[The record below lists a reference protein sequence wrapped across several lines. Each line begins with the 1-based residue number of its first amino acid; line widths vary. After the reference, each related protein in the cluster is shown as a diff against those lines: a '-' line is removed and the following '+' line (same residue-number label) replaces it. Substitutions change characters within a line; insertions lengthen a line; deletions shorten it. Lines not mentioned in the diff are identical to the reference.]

1 LVCRLRYRDLWA
13 GPGTSLIQGWLRSV
27 KASQHARGASDD
39 SVGFAG
45 RHCHACTR
53 IITVIGSNAFGR
65 STVPCNTAV
74 TSSLACSTMRP
85 ASSQGNSM
93 TLKRLSSL
101 LRKVGKV
108 LFIPCGLIVSAWK
121 IEQVLTGIDPREL
134 GIRVNPLD
142 LTYAISL
149 WVLSCR

>member
-1 LVCRLRYRDLWA
+1 
-13 GPGTSLIQGWLRSV
+13 
-27 KASQHARGASDD
+27 
-39 SVGFAG
+39 
-45 RHCHACTR
+45 
-53 IITVIGSNAFGR
+53 
-65 STVPCNTAV
+65 
-74 TSSLACSTMRP
+74 
-85 ASSQGNSM
+85 M

-149 WVLSCR
+149 WV